1 MLIFSFYARTLGLCI
16 EVFISKNEKEY
27 ALSIF
32 TTTFSLSNMFQN
44 RWKNS
49 KFYNIN
55 KNIKIKPNNWE
66 KYVIDLEIKVKNL

>member
-1 MLIFSFYARTLGLCI
+1 MLIFSFHARILVHI
-16 EVFISKNEKEY
+16 EVFISKNRNEC

-32 TTTFSLSNMFQN
+32 TTTFSLSIMFQN

-55 KNIKIKPNNWE
+55 INIKIKLNNWE
-66 KYVIDLEIKVKNL
+66 KYYIDLEIKVKNL